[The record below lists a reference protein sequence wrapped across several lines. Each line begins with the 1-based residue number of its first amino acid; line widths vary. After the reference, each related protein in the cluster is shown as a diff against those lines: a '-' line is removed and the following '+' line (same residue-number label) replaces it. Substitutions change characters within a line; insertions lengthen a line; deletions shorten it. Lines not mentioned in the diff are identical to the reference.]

1 MYKRLLF
8 SSSICLS
15 LTPYADSLIPRF
27 GKRRAP
33 ISISEE
39 LGTSPAFNYKL
50 FDPLDLANEETFAS
64 YRESELKHGRIAMLA
79 VIGNVIPDLYREQI
93 VPHMN
98 LSNSYK
104 ISFQDVPCG
113 LKALSTVPLFGWFQI
128 LAFIGF
134 LETNVFVQKDI
145 KDMPGDY
152 SIGYFG
158 LRDKARNERSL
169 RSELENGRL
178 AMIAFLGQVFAEL
191 STGNAPMGQVKQVLD
206 FFQPNSSL

>member
-1 MYKRLLF
+1 
-8 SSSICLS
+8 
-15 LTPYADSLIPRF
+15 
-27 GKRRAP
+27 
-33 ISISEE
+33 
-39 LGTSPAFNYKL
+39 
-50 FDPLDLANEETFAS
+50 
-64 YRESELKHGRIAMLA
+64 MLA

-145 KDMPGDY
+145 KDMPGGY